1 MPTTI
6 QIDHATKER
15 IKTFGLKGETYQD
28 IINKL
33 YNIAV
38 KEQLRDLL
46 MSSKNT
52 ISLEEARRRHAA
64 RWQK

>member
-6 QIDHATKER
+6 QIDHETKER

-28 IINKL
+28 IINRL

-38 KEQLRDLL
+38 KSQLRELL
-46 MSSKNT
+46 MSQKS
-52 ISLEEARRRHAA
+52 IPIDDAIARHKKK
-64 RWQK
+64 WQL